1 MGWKTSQKKQ
11 KAQAGGPA
19 PIFNLCVYYITVR
32 GVNGTRFRIYLSSES
47 NELREKGEVLLL
59 TRFRVG
65 RGRLPEM
72 SVNLPLMAKM
82 GQIGPGWFCHTAR
95 MSNQTIAE
103 YLDEERQKYAAT
115 QLREA
120 EEAARI
126 QALQHGHHRT
136 VKQSGL
142 ELVPPAKTTTMN
154 TVIKKKEKKAARTRP
169 HVAKKT
175 AAKTRK
181 RA

>member
-1 MGWKTSQKKQ
+1 
-11 KAQAGGPA
+11 
-19 PIFNLCVYYITVR
+19 
-32 GVNGTRFRIYLSSES
+32 
-47 NELREKGEVLLL
+47 
-59 TRFRVG
+59 
-65 RGRLPEM
+65 
-72 SVNLPLMAKM
+72 
-82 GQIGPGWFCHTAR
+82 

-142 ELVPPAKTTTMN
+142 ELVRPAKTTAIHT
-154 TVIKKKEKKAARTRP
+154 TIKKKEKKVASVRRKA
-169 HVAKKT
+169 HAAKKM
-175 AAKTRK
+175 AVKTRK